1 MADTSYFFVSGTS
14 WVVPTGVTAIKVEC
28 FGSNNPLIFNE
39 LTIGHT
45 SLPQDNYPGA
55 SYSKSNNIAVTAGST
70 VYFNIGTGGGNS
82 WFNTSNSVPTS
93 SSSTSSACLAVGSST
108 AAGSQVASNCGDV
121 KYAGGNG
128 RVTTGFTLSAVGG
141 AAGPNGP
148 GADVGDP
155 YTNTAKLLA
164 DGNSYLFCQGGGSNG
179 GFQGSLGVPAYGR
192 SGSGTAGMGARWN
205 GSAYVNG
212 TGDTTGSAKYIDN
225 YALAT
230 EYTMTTYGGPATN
243 FGNNCCCQQVIFLN
257 GVYVTGGVYNPY
269 NGRVVITIISAT
281 QKSLVF
287 PGATGSFTIPADF
300 SSLVSLEAVGGG
312 GIAGGLV
319 SGATGGGGG
328 GGAYAKTNGAS
339 VTASMVA
346 GSTVVYYSAGGW
358 LRIGTNSI
366 PTAVTDGVY
375 AASGSSGSTNSGGAG
390 GSSASS
396 VGNIKYAGGAGG
408 AGSTS
413 SRLNYGGGGGA
424 GGPLGAGANG
434 GAADN
439 TTPNT
444 GRGGGGAANGGSV
457 GSPGTALAGGNGGTI
472 TGGTGGA
479 GAVAANLYPGAG
491 TNGGG
496 SGGSVGVYGI
506 YNNNALSGPL
516 NNSIYI
522 ITGGQG
528 GGISGTSGYPSRGGG
543 SITLDPNYYFLDPTN
558 IANGAV
564 TYGRA
569 AVIFTYAISTDK
581 TAALTGSASSASG
594 GTLSP
599 SQTLNQTL
607 SGRSATASAGTL
619 TNSQALT
626 QALSGSVALASAGT
640 LGTSTDQIVGLNSAS
655 ANVYGG
661 TLTNSQIVVQA
672 LTGVSAS
679 GQTSSFPANSDL
691 VGVVA
696 SAGTGTLSYINTG
709 WQLINT
715 GGTVLW
721 TDIDTQQT

>member
-1 MADTSYFFVSGTS
+1 
-14 WVVPTGVTAIKVEC
+14 
-28 FGSNNPLIFNE
+28 
-39 LTIGHT
+39 
-45 SLPQDNYPGA
+45 
-55 SYSKSNNIAVTAGST
+55 
-70 VYFNIGTGGGNS
+70 
-82 WFNTSNSVPTS
+82 
-93 SSSTSSACLAVGSST
+93 
-108 AAGSQVASNCGDV
+108 
-121 KYAGGNG
+121 
-128 RVTTGFTLSAVGG
+128 
-141 AAGPNGP
+141 
-148 GADVGDP
+148 
-155 YTNTAKLLA
+155 
-164 DGNSYLFCQGGGSNG
+164 
-179 GFQGSLGVPAYGR
+179 
-192 SGSGTAGMGARWN
+192 MGARWN
-205 GSAYVNG
+205 GSAYVQG
-212 TGDTTGSAKYIDN
+212 TGDTTGSAKYVDN

-230 EYTMTTYGGPATN
+230 EYAIDTYGGPATLIDYDCC
-243 FGNNCCCQQVIFLN
+243 GNQVIFLS
-257 GVYVTGGVYNPY
+257 GVYLSLGAYNPY

-300 SSLVSLEAVGGG
+300 SSLVSLEAVGSGG
-312 GIAGGLV
+312 SVGGLV

-346 GSTVVYYSAGGW
+346 GSTVVYYSSAGW

-375 AASGSSGSTNSGGAG
+375 AAPGSSGSTNSGGAG

-396 VGNIKYAGGAGG
+396 VGNTKYAGGAGG

-439 TTPNT
+439 TTANT

-457 GSPGTALAGGNGGTI
+457 GSPGTASAGGNGGTI

-479 GAVAANLYPGAG
+479 GATTASSFPGAG

-496 SGGSVGVYGI
+496 SGGSFSIVST

-528 GGISGTSGYPSRGGG
+528 GGTGSISGYPGRGGG
-543 SITLDPNYYFLDPTN
+543 SIVISPYYYFKNPTN
-558 IANGAV
+558 ISAPAAV
-564 TYGRA
+564 TYGQS
-569 AVIFTYAISTDK
+569 AVIFTYAINTDK

-619 TNSQALT
+619 TNSQAFT

-661 TLTNSQIVVQA
+661 TLTNSQA
-672 LTGVSAS
+672 LEIALIGVSVD

>member
-28 FGSNNPLIFNE
+28 FGSNNRYIFDQ

-45 SLPQDNYPGA
+45 SLPQSNYPGA

-70 VYFNIGTGGGNS
+70 VYFNVGTSGGNS

-155 YTNTAKLLA
+155 YTNTATLLD

-192 SGSGTAGMGARWN
+192 SGSGTAGMGARWD

-212 TGDTTGSAKYIDN
+212 TADVVGSAKYVDN

-230 EYTMTTYGGPATN
+230 EYAIATYGGPATN
-243 FGNNCCCQQVIFLN
+243 LYTDCCSNQHIFLN
-257 GVYVTGGVYNPY
+257 GVYTFSGAYNPY

-300 SSLVSLEAVGGG
+300 SSLVSLEAVGSGG
-312 GIAGGLV
+312 SVGGLV

-346 GSTVVYYSAGGW
+346 GSTVVYYSSAGW

-375 AASGSSGSTNSGGAG
+375 AAPGSSGSTNSGGAG

-396 VGNIKYAGGAGG
+396 VGNTKYAGGAGG

-439 TTPNT
+439 TTVYA

-457 GSPGTALAGGNGGTI
+457 GSPGTASAGGNGGTI

-479 GAVAANLYPGAG
+479 GADAASSYPGAG

-496 SGGSVGVYGI
+496 SGGSFSVYGI

-528 GGISGTSGYPSRGGG
+528 GGISGTSGYPGRGGG
-543 SITLDPNYYFLDPTN
+543 SIVLNPSYYFQIPTN
-558 IANGAV
+558 TATGAV
-564 TYGRA
+564 VYGQS
-569 AVIFTYAISTDK
+569 AVIFTYAINTDK

-619 TNSQALT
+619 TNSQAFT
-626 QALSGSVALASAGT
+626 QALSGA
-640 LGTSTDQIVGLNSAS
+640 SAS
-655 ANVYGG
+655 ASTGIFETSNAQTVNLSSTSITAYSG
-661 TLTNSQIVVQA
+661 TLTNSQIVIQA
-672 LTGVSAS
+672 LTGVSVD

-691 VGVVA
+691 IGA
-696 SAGTGTLSYINTG
+696 EAAGTTGSFDYRNTG
-709 WQLINT
+709 WQPIDT
-715 GGTVLW
+715 AGTSNW
-721 TDIDTQQT
+721 TDIDTQI